1 MQFNTSKQLS
11 PILPKSKIVINLVE
25 SRMSDLESLFA
36 KNVKWAD
43 DIKTKDP
50 EYFST
55 LAKQQTPEYLWIGC
69 SDSRVPANQIVDLAP
84 GELFVHRNVANIVIH
99 TDLNCM
105 TVLNYAVEFLKVK
118 HVMVTGHYGCG
129 GVKAA
134 LENNKLGLIDY
145 WLRNIRDVYY
155 NNEALMDEISDPTE
169 RLNRLCE
176 LNVLQQVDNIARSNI
191 VQNAWA
197 RGQELSI
204 HGWIY
209 DIHDGILHKLRPPI
223 DALEQIPEHYR
234 LY

>member
-1 MQFNTSKQLS
+1 
-11 PILPKSKIVINLVE
+11 
-25 SRMSDLESLFA
+25 MSDLESLFA
-36 KNVKWAD
+36 SNVKWAEN
-43 DIKTKDP
+43 IKKQNP

-118 HVMVTGHYGCG
+118 HVMITGHYGCG

-134 LENNKLGLIDY
+134 MENNKLGLIDY

-155 NNEALMDEISDPTE
+155 NNEAQMNEIDDPSE

-223 DALEQIPEHYR
+223 DSVEQIPEHYR
-234 LY
+234 LF

>member
-1 MQFNTSKQLS
+1 
-11 PILPKSKIVINLVE
+11 
-25 SRMSDLESLFA
+25 MSDLESLFA
-36 KNVKWAD
+36 KNQKWANE
-43 DIKTKDP
+43 IKEKDP
-50 EYFST
+50 EFFST
-55 LAKQQTPEYLWIGC
+55 LAKQQAPEYLWIGC

-84 GELFVHRNVANIVIH
+84 GELFVHRNVANVVIH
-99 TDLNCM
+99 TDLNCL

-134 LENNKLGLIDY
+134 MENNKLGLIDY

-155 NNEALMDEISDPTE
+155 ANQAELEAIADETL
-169 RLNRLCE
+169 RLRRLCE
-176 LNVLQQVDNIARSNI
+176 LNVLQQVDNVARCNI

-204 HGWIY
+204 HGWAY
-209 DIHDGILHKLRPPI
+209 DIHDGILHKLREPI
-223 DALEQIPEHYR
+223 DCIDKIPEQYR

>member
-1 MQFNTSKQLS
+1 
-11 PILPKSKIVINLVE
+11 
-25 SRMSDLESLFA
+25 MSDLDSLFA
-36 KNVKWAD
+36 SNLKWAE
-43 DIKTKDP
+43 DIKQKDP

-55 LAKQQTPEYLWIGC
+55 LAKQQAPEYLWIGC

-84 GELFVHRNVANIVIH
+84 GELFVHRNVANVVIH
-99 TDLNCM
+99 TDLNCL

-129 GVKAA
+129 GVKAS

-155 NNEALMDEISDPTE
+155 ANKTEVDGIADETL
-169 RLNRLCE
+169 RLRRMCE
-176 LNVLQQVDNIARSNI
+176 LNVIAQMENVSRCNI

-209 DIHDGILHKLRPPI
+209 DIHDGILHKLAAPI
-223 DALEQIPEHYR
+223 DNIEQIPEQYR

>member
-1 MQFNTSKQLS
+1 
-11 PILPKSKIVINLVE
+11 
-25 SRMSDLESLFA
+25 MSDLESLFS
-36 KNVKWAD
+36 NNIKWAE
-43 DIKTKDP
+43 DIKRRDP

-55 LAKQQTPEYLWIGC
+55 LAKQQAPEYLWIGC

-99 TDLNCM
+99 TDLNCL

-134 LENNKLGLIDY
+134 MENNKLGLIDY

-155 NNEALMDEISDPTE
+155 ANQPELDAIEVETV
-169 RLNRLCE
+169 RLRRLCE
-176 LNVLQQVDNIARSNI
+176 LNVLQQVDNVARCNI

-209 DIHDGILHKLRPPI
+209 DIHDGILHKLRTPI
-223 DALEQIPEHYR
+223 DSIEQIPQQYR

>member
-1 MQFNTSKQLS
+1 
-11 PILPKSKIVINLVE
+11 
-25 SRMSDLESLFA
+25 MSDLESLFA
-36 KNVKWAD
+36 ANNKWAD
-43 DIKTKDP
+43 QMRKKEPDF
-50 EYFST
+50 FSK
-55 LAKQQTPEYLWIGC
+55 LAGQQAPEYLWIGC

-84 GELFVHRNVANIVIH
+84 GELFVHRNVANLVIH

-134 LENNKLGLIDY
+134 LENRKLGLIDY

-155 NNEALMDEISDPTE
+155 SNKDVIDQIANPDE
-169 RLNRLCE
+169 RVNRMCE
-176 LNVLQQVDNIARSNI
+176 LNVIQQVENLARSNI

-204 HGWIY
+204 HAWIY
-209 DIHDGILHKLRPPI
+209 DIHDGILHKLMSPI
-223 DALEQIPEHYR
+223 DTIEQIPEQYR
-234 LY
+234 LYAD

>member
-1 MQFNTSKQLS
+1 
-11 PILPKSKIVINLVE
+11 
-25 SRMSDLESLFA
+25 MSDLESLFS
-36 KNVKWAD
+36 KNLAWANK
-43 DIKTKDP
+43 IKEQDP
-50 EYFST
+50 EYFAT
-55 LAKQQTPEYLWIGC
+55 LAKQQAPEYLWIGC

-99 TDLNCM
+99 TDLNCL

-134 LENNKLGLIDY
+134 MENNKLGLIDY

-155 NNEALMDEISDPTE
+155 ANQIELDAIADETL
-169 RLNRLCE
+169 RLRRLCE
-176 LNVLQQVDNIARSNI
+176 LNVLQQVHNVARCNI

-204 HGWIY
+204 HGWAY
-209 DIHDGILHKLRPPI
+209 DIHDGILHKLREPI
-223 DALEQIPEHYR
+223 DSIEQIPEQYR

>member
-1 MQFNTSKQLS
+1 
-11 PILPKSKIVINLVE
+11 
-25 SRMSDLESLFA
+25 MSDLESLFT
-36 KNVKWAD
+36 KNQKWAN
-43 DIKTKDP
+43 DIKQKDP
-50 EYFST
+50 EFFST
-55 LAKQQTPEYLWIGC
+55 LAKQQAPEYLWIGC

-84 GELFVHRNVANIVIH
+84 GELFVHRNVANLVIH
-99 TDLNCM
+99 TDLNCL

-134 LENNKLGLIDY
+134 MENNKLGLIDY

-155 NNEALMDEISDPTE
+155 ANQTELDSISDETL
-169 RLNRLCE
+169 RLRRLCE
-176 LNVLQQVDNIARSNI
+176 LNVLQQVDNVARCNI

-204 HGWIY
+204 HGWAY
-209 DIHDGILHKLRPPI
+209 DIHDGILHKLRDPI
-223 DALEQIPEHYR
+223 DSILQIPEQYR

>member
-1 MQFNTSKQLS
+1 MND
-11 PILPKSKIVINLVE
+11 I
-25 SRMSDLESLFA
+25 DSLFA
-36 KNVKWAD
+36 KNLIWAEE
-43 DIKTKDP
+43 IKQKDP

-69 SDSRVPANQIVDLAP
+69 SDSRVPANQLLDLAP
-84 GELFVHRNVANIVIH
+84 GELFVHRNVANLVIH
-99 TDLNCM
+99 TDLNCL

-134 LENNKLGLIDY
+134 MENNKLGLIDY
-145 WLRNIRDVYY
+145 WLRNIRDVYFA
-155 NNEALMDEISDPTE
+155 NQAELDGISEETL
-169 RLNRLCE
+169 RLRRLCE
-176 LNVLQQVDNIARSNI
+176 LNVLQQVDNVARCNI

-204 HGWIY
+204 HGWAY
-209 DIHDGILHKLRPPI
+209 DIHDGILHKLRDPI
-223 DALEQIPEHYR
+223 QSIKDIPEQYR

>member
-1 MQFNTSKQLS
+1 
-11 PILPKSKIVINLVE
+11 
-25 SRMSDLESLFA
+25 MSDLESQFA
-36 KNVKWAD
+36 SNVKWAEN
-43 DIKTKDP
+43 IKHNNP
-50 EYFST
+50 EYFSS

-84 GELFVHRNVANIVIH
+84 GELFVHRNVANVVIH

-134 LENNKLGLIDY
+134 IENNKLGLIDY

-155 NNEALMDEISDPTE
+155 NNLDTMNELTDPTE

-176 LNVLQQVDNIARSNI
+176 LNVLHQVNNIACSNI

-209 DIHDGILHKLRPPI
+209 DINDGILHKLREPI
-223 DALEQIPEHYR
+223 DSIAQIPEQYR

>member
-1 MQFNTSKQLS
+1 
-11 PILPKSKIVINLVE
+11 
-25 SRMSDLESLFA
+25 MSDLESLFA
-36 KNVKWAD
+36 SNAKWAE
-43 DIKTKDP
+43 DIKRKDP
-50 EYFST
+50 NFFSR
-55 LAKQQTPEYLWIGC
+55 LGEQQAPEYLWIGC

-84 GELFVHRNVANIVIH
+84 GELFVHRNVANLVIH

-134 LENNKLGLIDY
+134 LENRKLGLIDY

-155 NNEALMDEISDPTE
+155 NNKEIIDQISDPVE
-169 RLNRLCE
+169 RVDRLCE
-176 LNVLQQVDNIARSNI
+176 LNVVQQVENLARSNI

-209 DIHDGILHKLRPPI
+209 DIHDGILRKLMPPI
-223 DALEQIPEHYR
+223 DSLEQIPEHYR
-234 LY
+234 LYAD

>member
-1 MQFNTSKQLS
+1 
-11 PILPKSKIVINLVE
+11 
-25 SRMSDLESLFA
+25 MSDLESLFA
-36 KNVKWAD
+36 SNVKWAEN
-43 DIKTKDP
+43 IKKNTP
-50 EYFST
+50 EFFST

-84 GELFVHRNVANIVIH
+84 GELFVHRNVANMVIH

-105 TVLNYAVEFLKVK
+105 TVLNYAVEILKVK

-134 LENNKLGLIDY
+134 LENHKLGLIDY

-155 NNEALMDEISDPTE
+155 NNEATMNELSDPTA

-176 LNVLQQVDNIARSNI
+176 LNVLQQMNNIACSNI

-223 DALEQIPEHYR
+223 DAIEQIPEHYR

>member
-1 MQFNTSKQLS
+1 MS
-11 PILPKSKIVINLVE
+11 NL
-25 SRMSDLESLFA
+25 DNLFA
-36 KNVKWAD
+36 KNLIWAE
-43 DIKTKDP
+43 DIKQKDP

-69 SDSRVPANQIVDLAP
+69 SDSRVPANQLLDLAP
-84 GELFVHRNVANIVIH
+84 GELFVHRNVANLVIH
-99 TDLNCM
+99 TDLNCL

-134 LENNKLGLIDY
+134 MENNKLGLIDY

-155 NNEALMDEISDPTE
+155 ANQTEMDSIGDETL
-169 RLNRLCE
+169 RLRRLCE
-176 LNVLQQVDNIARSNI
+176 LNVLQQVDNVARSNI

-204 HGWIY
+204 HGWAY
-209 DIHDGILHKLRPPI
+209 DIHDGILHKLRDPI
-223 DALEQIPEHYR
+223 DSILQIPEHYR

>member
-1 MQFNTSKQLS
+1 
-11 PILPKSKIVINLVE
+11 
-25 SRMSDLESLFA
+25 MSDLESLFA
-36 KNVKWAD
+36 KNVKWAN
-43 DIKTKDP
+43 DIKTQNP
-50 EYFST
+50 EYFSN
-55 LAKQQTPEYLWIGC
+55 LAKQQAPEYLWIGC

-84 GELFVHRNVANIVIH
+84 GELFVHRNVANMVIH

-105 TVLNYAVEFLKVK
+105 TVLNYAVEILKVK

-134 LENNKLGLIDY
+134 LENRKFGLIDY
-145 WLRNIRDVYY
+145 WLRNIRDVYF
-155 NNEALMDEISDPTE
+155 NNKAVMDELTDVNE

-176 LNVLQQVDNIARSNI
+176 LNVLQQVDNIAHSNI

-209 DIHDGILHKLRPPI
+209 DIHDGILHKLRTPI
-223 DALEQIPEHYR
+223 DNVTQISEQYR

>member
-1 MQFNTSKQLS
+1 
-11 PILPKSKIVINLVE
+11 
-25 SRMSDLESLFA
+25 MSDLENLFV
-36 KNVKWAD
+36 KNLKWAE
-43 DIKTKDP
+43 DIKQKNP
-50 EYFST
+50 RFFSS
-55 LAKQQTPEYLWIGC
+55 LAQQQAPEYLWIGC
-69 SDSRVPANQIVDLAP
+69 SDSRVPVNQIVDLAP
-84 GELFVHRNVANIVIH
+84 GELFVHRNVANVVIH
-99 TDLNCM
+99 TDLNCL

-134 LENNKLGLIDY
+134 LENHKLGLIDY

-155 NNEALMDEISDPTE
+155 NNKEIMDKIDDPEE

-176 LNVLQQVDNIARSNI
+176 LNVIQQVYNVARCNI
-191 VQNAWA
+191 VQNAWG

-209 DIHDGILHKLRPPI
+209 DIHDGILRKLMSPI
-223 DALEQIPEHYR
+223 DNLEQIPEQYR

>member
-1 MQFNTSKQLS
+1 
-11 PILPKSKIVINLVE
+11 
-25 SRMSDLESLFA
+25 MSDLENLFK
-36 KNVKWAD
+36 KNQQWAA
-43 DIKTKDP
+43 DIKKTDP
-50 EYFST
+50 DFFSN
-55 LAKQQTPEYLWIGC
+55 LAQQQAPEYLWIGC

-84 GELFVHRNVANIVIH
+84 GELFVHRNVANVVIH
-99 TDLNCM
+99 TDLNCL

-134 LENNKLGLIDY
+134 LENQKLGLIDY

-155 NNEALMDEISDPTE
+155 NNKDVMDQIAEPEE

-176 LNVLQQVDNIARSNI
+176 LNVVQQVYNIARCNI

-197 RGQELSI
+197 KGQELTI

-209 DIHDGILHKLRPPI
+209 DIHDGIIRKLMEPI
-223 DALEQIPEHYR
+223 DSIEQIPEQYR

>member
-1 MQFNTSKQLS
+1 
-11 PILPKSKIVINLVE
+11 
-25 SRMSDLESLFA
+25 MSDLGVLFE
-36 KNVKWAD
+36 KNLQWAE
-43 DIKTKDP
+43 DIKQKDP
-50 EYFST
+50 NFFT
-55 LAKQQTPEYLWIGC
+55 NLAQQQAPEYLWIGC

-84 GELFVHRNVANIVIH
+84 GELFVHRNVANVVIH
-99 TDLNCM
+99 TDLNCL

-155 NNEALMDEISDPTE
+155 NNKEEMEKIETEEA

-176 LNVLQQVDNIARSNI
+176 LNVVQQVYNVARSNI

-197 RGQELSI
+197 RGQDLSI

-209 DIHDGILHKLRPPI
+209 DIHDGIIHKLMEPI
-223 DALEQIPEHYR
+223 DAVDQIPEQYR

>member
-1 MQFNTSKQLS
+1 
-11 PILPKSKIVINLVE
+11 
-25 SRMSDLESLFA
+25 MSDLESLFA
-36 KNVKWAD
+36 KNLQWAN
-43 DIKTKDP
+43 DIKKKDP
-50 EYFST
+50 DFFST
-55 LAKQQTPEYLWIGC
+55 LAKQQAPEYLWIGC

-84 GELFVHRNVANIVIH
+84 GELFVHRNVANVVIH
-99 TDLNCM
+99 TDLNCL

-134 LENNKLGLIDY
+134 MENNKLGLIDY

-155 NNEALMDEISDPTE
+155 ANQTELEAIADETQ
-169 RLNRLCE
+169 RLRRLCE
-176 LNVLQQVDNIARSNI
+176 LNVLQQVDNVARCNI

-204 HGWIY
+204 HGWAY
-209 DIHDGILHKLRPPI
+209 DINDGILHKLREPI
-223 DALEQIPEHYR
+223 DSIQQIPEQYR

>member
-1 MQFNTSKQLS
+1 
-11 PILPKSKIVINLVE
+11 
-25 SRMSDLESLFA
+25 MSDLESLFA
-36 KNVKWAD
+36 SNIKWAE
-43 DIKTKDP
+43 DIKQKDP

-69 SDSRVPANQIVDLAP
+69 SDSRVPANQLLDLAP
-84 GELFVHRNVANIVIH
+84 GELFVHRNVANLVIH
-99 TDLNCM
+99 TDLNCL

-134 LENNKLGLIDY
+134 MENNKLGLIDY

-155 NNEALMDEISDPTE
+155 ANQTELDEIGEETQ
-169 RLNRLCE
+169 RLRRLCE
-176 LNVLQQVDNIARSNI
+176 LNILQQVDNVARSNI

-204 HGWIY
+204 HGWVY
-209 DIHDGILHKLRPPI
+209 DIHDGILHKLRSPI
-223 DALEQIPEHYR
+223 DSINQIPEQYR

>member
-1 MQFNTSKQLS
+1 
-11 PILPKSKIVINLVE
+11 
-25 SRMSDLESLFA
+25 MSDLGVLFE
-36 KNVKWAD
+36 KNLHWAE
-43 DIKTKDP
+43 DIKQKDP
-50 EYFST
+50 NFFAN
-55 LAKQQTPEYLWIGC
+55 LAKQQAPEYLWIGC

-84 GELFVHRNVANIVIH
+84 GELFVHRNVANVVIH
-99 TDLNCM
+99 TDLNCL

-155 NNEALMDEISDPTE
+155 NNKEEMEKIETEEA

-176 LNVLQQVDNIARSNI
+176 LNVVQQVYNVARSNI

-197 RGQELSI
+197 RGQDLSI

-209 DIHDGILHKLRPPI
+209 DIHDGIIHKLMEPI
-223 DALEQIPEHYR
+223 DAIDQIPEQYR

>member
-1 MQFNTSKQLS
+1 
-11 PILPKSKIVINLVE
+11 
-25 SRMSDLESLFA
+25 MSDLESLFA
-36 KNVKWAD
+36 SNIKWAE
-43 DIKTKDP
+43 DIKRKEPDF
-50 EYFST
+50 FSN
-55 LAKQQTPEYLWIGC
+55 LAKQQAPEYLWIGC

-84 GELFVHRNVANIVIH
+84 GELFVHRNVANVVIH

-134 LENNKLGLIDY
+134 LENRKLGLIDY

-155 NNEALMDEISDPTE
+155 NNKDIMDQITDPDE
-169 RLNRLCE
+169 RINRLCE
-176 LNVLQQVDNIARSNI
+176 LNVVQQVENIARSNI
-191 VQNAWA
+191 VQNAWS
-197 RGQELSI
+197 RGQELTI

-209 DIHDGILHKLRPPI
+209 DIHDGILHKLMPPI
-223 DALEQIPEHYR
+223 DSVEQIPEQYR

>member
-1 MQFNTSKQLS
+1 
-11 PILPKSKIVINLVE
+11 
-25 SRMSDLESLFA
+25 MSDLENLFI
-36 KNVKWAD
+36 KNVKWAE
-43 DIKTKDP
+43 DIKEKDP
-50 EYFST
+50 NFFST
-55 LAKQQTPEYLWIGC
+55 LAKQQAPEYLWIGC

-84 GELFVHRNVANIVIH
+84 GELFVHRNVANVVIH
-99 TDLNCM
+99 TDLNCL

-155 NNEALMDEISDPTE
+155 NNKDVIDQIDDSQE

-176 LNVLQQVDNIARSNI
+176 LNVIQQVYNVARCNI
-191 VQNAWA
+191 VQNAWG
-197 RGQELSI
+197 RGQELTI

-209 DIHDGILHKLRPPI
+209 DIHDGILHKLMPPI
-223 DALEQIPEHYR
+223 DSLEQIPEQYR

>member
-1 MQFNTSKQLS
+1 
-11 PILPKSKIVINLVE
+11 
-25 SRMSDLESLFA
+25 MSDLESLFA
-36 KNVKWAD
+36 KNLKWAEE
-43 DIKTKDP
+43 IKQRDP
-50 EYFST
+50 EFFST
-55 LAKQQTPEYLWIGC
+55 LAKQQAPEYLWIGC

-99 TDLNCM
+99 TDLNCL

-134 LENNKLGLIDY
+134 MENNKLGLIDY
-145 WLRNIRDVYY
+145 WLRNIRDVYFAHQP
-155 NNEALMDEISDPTE
+155 ELDAIADETL
-169 RLNRLCE
+169 RLRRLCE
-176 LNVLQQVDNIARSNI
+176 LNVLQQVDNVARCNI

-204 HGWIY
+204 HGWAY
-209 DIHDGILHKLRPPI
+209 DIHDGILHKLREPI
-223 DALEQIPEHYR
+223 DSITQIPQQYR

>member
-1 MQFNTSKQLS
+1 
-11 PILPKSKIVINLVE
+11 
-25 SRMSDLESLFA
+25 MSDLGILFE
-36 KNVKWAD
+36 KNLHWAE
-43 DIKTKDP
+43 DIKKKDP
-50 EYFST
+50 SFFSD
-55 LAKQQTPEYLWIGC
+55 LAEQQAPEYLWIGC

-84 GELFVHRNVANIVIH
+84 GELFVHRNVANMVIH
-99 TDLNCM
+99 TDLNCL

-155 NNEALMDEISDPTE
+155 NNKEEMDKIESQED

-176 LNVLQQVDNIARSNI
+176 LNVIQQVYNVARSNI
-191 VQNAWA
+191 VQTAWSK
-197 RGQELSI
+197 GQELTI

-209 DIHDGILHKLRPPI
+209 DIHDGIIRKLMDPI
-223 DALEQIPEHYR
+223 DTLKQIPEQYR

>member
-1 MQFNTSKQLS
+1 
-11 PILPKSKIVINLVE
+11 
-25 SRMSDLESLFA
+25 MSDLENLFV
-36 KNVKWAD
+36 KNLKWAE
-43 DIKTKDP
+43 DIKEKNP
-50 EYFST
+50 QFFSQ
-55 LAKQQTPEYLWIGC
+55 LAQQQAPEYLWIGC

-84 GELFVHRNVANIVIH
+84 GELFVHRNVANVVIH
-99 TDLNCM
+99 TDLNCL

-134 LENNKLGLIDY
+134 LENRKLGLIDY

-155 NNEALMDEISDPTE
+155 NNKELMDQIENPDE

-176 LNVLQQVDNIARSNI
+176 LNVIQQVYNVARCNI
-191 VQNAWA
+191 VQNAWT
-197 RGQELSI
+197 RGQELTI

-209 DIHDGILHKLRPPI
+209 DIHDGILHKLMPPI
-223 DALEQIPEHYR
+223 DNLEQIPEQYR